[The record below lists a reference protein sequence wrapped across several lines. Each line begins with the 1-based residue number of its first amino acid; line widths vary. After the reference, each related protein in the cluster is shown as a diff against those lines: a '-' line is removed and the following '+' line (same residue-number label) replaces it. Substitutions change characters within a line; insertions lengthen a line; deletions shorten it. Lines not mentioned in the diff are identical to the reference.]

1 MPSIQLLSETEL
13 DQLNYQMY
21 GASMEIAKAYL
32 ASISAVIRSP
42 ITERELY
49 THLLISVRVH
59 SPGSWS
65 VSWCKKVPVM
75 DTSQSKRAVEGLR
88 KNARIP
94 SGRYVTK
101 ELPRG
106 YGDRYPNS
114 TFKALPMEVRD
125 IAIYYEGLLAK
136 LRRAAKDNRA
146 MKKAEFY
153 CLERGAKALA
163 GCTTSVERCR
173 QVLAEVEAQGLR
185 DLKPLTDMV
194 RRSQELA

>member
-32 ASISAVIRSP
+32 ASISAVIRSQL
-42 ITERELY
+42 TERELY
-49 THLLISVRVH
+49 THLLIGVRVH

-65 VSWCKKVPVM
+65 ASWCKKVPVM
-75 DTSQSKRAVEGLR
+75 DTPQSKRTVEGLR

-94 SGRYVTK
+94 SGRYVTR
-101 ELPRG
+101 ELPKGNR
-106 YGDRYPNS
+106 DRYPNS
-114 TFKALPMEVRD
+114 TFKALPIEVRD

-163 GCTTSVERCR
+163 KCTTSIERCR
-173 QVLAEVEAQGLR
+173 QVLADVEAQGLS
-185 DLKPLTDMV
+185 DLKPLTDLV
-194 RRSQELA
+194 SRSQELA